1 MRDVETMSARLSN
14 ANGCDIRI
22 GQETW
27 SSEAILNLS
36 HTFPWGFLD
45 MQCIHYTKKFVFT
58 IVPGKHNWVV
68 LRSANRGWSA
78 ATHGTSLGFVYL
90 SAFSITIKECFS
102 NLVHRRKFTITTIF
116 INVWW
121 ITNQHFLSSRWNYW
135 SFIVNRFEV
144 PLVFW

>member
-27 SSEAILNLS
+27 SSGAILNLS

-45 MQCIHYTKKFVFT
+45 MQCTHYTKKFVFT
-58 IVPGKHNWVV
+58 IVPGKHNWFVF
-68 LRSANRGWSA
+68 RSANRGWSA

-90 SAFSITIKECFS
+90 SAFTLLLKNASQILFIEGSSPLRLFSSTVDESPTSTFWVADEITGAS
-102 NLVHRRKFTITTIF
+102 LSTGLKF
-116 INVWW
+116 
-121 ITNQHFLSSRWNYW
+121 H
-135 SFIVNRFEV
+135 
-144 PLVFW
+144 